1 MNRKNIKRI
10 FYNLMRFYKSD
21 AIDGNKILSKIVRD
35 SLVEIFSVRYPHTII
50 RDVDS
55 IIVTYKKN
63 TSFLEYK
70 IKKNVN
76 NNTCYVVQTEYLN
89 EDIIEQ
95 CSYITYFPDDTKL
108 FKKKVK
114 EDTKKFNERN

>member
-1 MNRKNIKRI
+1 
-10 FYNLMRFYKSD
+10 MRFYKSD

-35 SLVEIFSVRYPHTII
+35 SLVEIFSVRCPHTII

-63 TSFLEYK
+63 TSFLEYR

-76 NNTCYVVQTEYLN
+76 NNTCYVIQTEYLN
-89 EDIIEQ
+89 EDIVEE
-95 CSYITYFPDDTKL
+95 CSYITHFPDDTKL

>member
-10 FYNLMRFYKSD
+10 FYNLLRFYKSD
-21 AIDGNKILSKIVRD
+21 VIDGNKILSKIVRD
-35 SLVEIFSVRYPHTII
+35 SLVEIFSVRCPHTII

-76 NNTCYVVQTEYLN
+76 DNTCHVIQTEYLN
-89 EDIIEQ
+89 EDIVEQ
-95 CSYITYFPDDTKL
+95 CNYKISAESPL
-108 FKKKVK
+108 L
-114 EDTKKFNERN
+114 

>member
-35 SLVEIFSVRYPHTII
+35 SLVEIFSVRCPHTII

-63 TSFLEYK
+63 TSFLEYR

-76 NNTCYVVQTEYLN
+76 NNTCYVIQTEYLN
-89 EDIIEQ
+89 EDIVEQ
-95 CSYITYFPDDTKL
+95 CNYKISAESPL
-108 FKKKVK
+108 L
-114 EDTKKFNERN
+114 

>member
-35 SLVEIFSVRYPHTII
+35 SLVEIFSVRCPHTII

-55 IIVTYKKN
+55 IIVKYKKN
-63 TSFLEYK
+63 TSFLEYR

-76 NNTCYVVQTEYLN
+76 NNTCYVIQTEYLN
-89 EDIIEQ
+89 EDIVEQ
-95 CSYITYFPDDTKL
+95 CSYITHFPDDTKL